1 VASQKDFFSLEKFLA
16 FGEVTSPNVKKI
28 YSSYQ
33 KTLPYME
40 QFFPYGMKS
49 HPLEKLSLKTKED
62 PKNLTFIIYTR
73 ALFGIAPTPKNFV
86 ELVEQVIRC
95 SRKSWSWSYKP
106 LEDI

>member
-1 VASQKDFFSLEKFLA
+1 
-16 FGEVTSPNVKKI
+16 VKKI

-73 ALFGIAPTPKNFV
+73 ALFGIAPTPK
-86 ELVEQVIRC
+86 IW
-95 SRKSWSWSYKP
+95 WSWWSRSLGAP
-106 LEDI
+106 ENHGAGVISL